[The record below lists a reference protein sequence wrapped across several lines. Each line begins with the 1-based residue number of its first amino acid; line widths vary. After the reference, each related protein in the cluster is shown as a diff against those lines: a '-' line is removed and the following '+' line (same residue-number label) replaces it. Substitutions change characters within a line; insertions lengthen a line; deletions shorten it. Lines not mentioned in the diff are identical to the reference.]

1 MKIEQAIETLRNR
14 LDVRDS
20 QIEALDETGLR
31 EYAHRFLQQA
41 SDFEPS
47 IIEDAIAE
55 VIGLGPIE
63 RLLADGSVSEI
74 MVNRYDKIFVERSG
88 KLQKAAEIFTSE
100 DALRRAIDRIVLPLG
115 RHIDDASPM
124 VDARLPDG
132 SRVNAVI
139 SPLATK
145 GACLTVR
152 KFSKQSLGIN
162 DLVNSGSLTQQAADF
177 LKLAVRC
184 RQNIIVSGG
193 TGTGK
198 TTLLNILS
206 HEIPEGER
214 VLTIEDAAELQLNH
228 DNLIGLES
236 RPKNQEG
243 TGDVGIREL
252 VINALR
258 MRPDRL
264 VVGECRGAEALDMLQ
279 AMNTGHAGS
288 LSTVHANSARDA
300 LRRLEVMVLMGGI
313 ELPVSALRQQI
324 SSAVDIIVQI
334 ARAPDGRRL
343 VVSIDE
349 LTGIDDDVLQ
359 MSPLF
364 SRESAEHS
372 LTSNQT
378 LCRFAEQQSDDIRE
392 SLFKTLMGDESCI
405 SSF

>member
-1 MKIEQAIETLRNR
+1 
-14 LDVRDS
+14 
-20 QIEALDETGLR
+20 
-31 EYAHRFLQQA
+31 
-41 SDFEPS
+41 
-47 IIEDAIAE
+47 
-55 VIGLGPIE
+55 
-63 RLLADGSVSEI
+63 
-74 MVNRYDKIFVERSG
+74 
-88 KLQKAAEIFTSE
+88 
-100 DALRRAIDRIVLPLG
+100 
-115 RHIDDASPM
+115 
-124 VDARLPDG
+124 
-132 SRVNAVI
+132 
-139 SPLATK
+139 
-145 GACLTVR
+145 
-152 KFSKQSLGIN
+152 
-162 DLVNSGSLTQQAADF
+162 
-177 LKLAVRC
+177 
-184 RQNIIVSGG
+184 
-193 TGTGK
+193 
-198 TTLLNILS
+198 
-206 HEIPEGER
+206 
-214 VLTIEDAAELQLNH
+214 
-228 DNLIGLES
+228 
-236 RPKNQEG
+236 
-243 TGDVGIREL
+243 
-252 VINALR
+252 

-288 LSTVHANSARDA
+288 LSTVHANSSRDA

-392 SLFKTLMGDESCI
+392 SLFKTLMVDESCI